1 MLDFIKALL
10 HGKSAEGPPPNPS
23 VELMSFPDM
32 ADYIRQLPELMTPKE
47 GFALTKRLY
56 EIALYD
62 HHVEKEHRMG
72 ALRLLDTVKT
82 TLESVMA
89 PELIEAY
96 RKANA
101 YMEDNVHRHGINSLA
116 WLIEEQ
122 QIPKDHLIP
131 FIARP
136 EHGKLLDNFF
146 DVLDPAIAEK
156 LKLELEQYLRGPN
169 IGS

>member
-1 MLDFIKALL
+1 MLGFIKALL
-10 HGKSAEGPPPNPS
+10 HGKSAEGPPPDPS

-32 ADYIRQLPELMTPKE
+32 ADYIQQLPGLITPKE
-47 GFALTKRLY
+47 GFALTRRLY

-72 ALRLLDTVKT
+72 ALRLLDTLKT
-82 TLESVMA
+82 SMESAM
-89 PELIEAY
+89 PPGLIEAY

-101 YMEDNVHRHGINSLA
+101 YMEENVRHHGINSLA

-122 QIPKDHLIP
+122 QIPEDRLIP

-136 EHGKLLDNFF
+136 EHSKLLEDFF
-146 DVLDPAIAEK
+146 AVLGPTIAEK
-156 LKLELEQYLRGPN
+156 LKLELEQYLRGPK